1 MDAPPNRATRRPV
14 SYTMVYLEKSWA
26 PVNAVTDNIRVKPQ
40 LVFVGCP
47 WRTIR
52 PKYERIFNKKTFKR
66 RFPLAF
72 VIIGRDGN
80 QRAEDLFAEIKRQID
95 SASVAIFDV
104 SGGNANVALE
114 FGYAQGLEVPSY
126 VFVNVHGQFA
136 RAPDVRAALIS
147 DLSGVRRNPYK
158 NEHTLERLLRLFA
171 EQHDY
176 TQRVARVASKY
187 RLSTKER
194 ATLMSIPRA
203 FRDSERMRRADLRQ
217 RIKAET
223 DCDDDIAEKAIEAA
237 KKGRLIEISVGQHG
251 YTKLKP

>member
-1 MDAPPNRATRRPV
+1 MA
-14 SYTMVYLEKSWA
+14 
-26 PVNAVTDNIRVKPQ
+26 DNIRVKPQ
-40 LVFVGCP
+40 VVFVGCP
-47 WRTIR
+47 WHTIR

-72 VIIGRDGN
+72 VIVGRDGN

-95 SASVAIFDV
+95 SCSVAIFDV

-126 VFVNVHGQFA
+126 VFANVHGQFA
-136 RAPDVRAALIS
+136 REREPGAALIS

-158 NEHTLERLLRLFA
+158 SERTLERFLRQFA
-171 EQHDY
+171 DQHDY
-176 TQRVARVASKY
+176 TQRVAKVATKH
-187 RLSTKER
+187 RLAIKER
-194 ATLMSIPRA
+194 AALMSIPRA
-203 FRDSERMRRADLRQ
+203 FRNSDRMRRADLRQ

-223 DCDDDIAEKAIEAA
+223 NCSDDVAEKAMEAA

-251 YTKLKP
+251 YTKLRP